1 MIADLMNLLFEPNY
15 PRRYIGRHRAPLA
28 LRGIAAG
35 PVVARV
41 RAVTPVQPAQKIAS

>member
-1 MIADLMNLLFEPNY
+1 MIADLMNLLFEPSY
-15 PRRYIGRHRAPLA
+15 PRRYVGRHRAPLA
-28 LRGIAAG
+28 LRGIGAG